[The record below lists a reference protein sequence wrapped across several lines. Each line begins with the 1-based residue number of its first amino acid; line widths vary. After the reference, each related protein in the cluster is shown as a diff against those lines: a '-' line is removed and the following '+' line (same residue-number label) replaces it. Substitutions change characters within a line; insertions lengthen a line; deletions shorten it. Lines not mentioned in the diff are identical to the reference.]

1 MKAFLLKALYFGL
14 YFLLFSVIVNG
25 IFLLVIAKTDWDF
38 IKRLESMRWEDPRY
52 DALILGTS
60 LSEYGVDAELMTSK
74 GIPTFNLS
82 MVGSSLK
89 TNYVQLNEYLA
100 KYPYKPK
107 YVILAVNAYL
117 EEFNQEGIQPVVEF
131 TMKGHRYGF
140 KDVPIS
146 KFNWAGTE
154 LLKKLVNSHYRKLE
168 VTLGQKR
175 NTTADYDH
183 SGYQESYLDVD
194 KYQNSKW
201 LGEIA
206 RICDENGVTFIAV
219 EIPGF
224 KETQNLSGV
233 GPTLLHFSNG
243 HSAYLYNF
251 NAQDF
256 CSDLDIEEDWCGLSH
271 LNKYGAV
278 KFTEA
283 LLEQTP
289 LSDLAGKN

>member
-14 YFLLFSVIVNG
+14 YFLLFSVVVNG
-25 IFLLVIAKTDWDF
+25 IFLIVIARTDWDF

-82 MVGSSLK
+82 MVGSSIK
-89 TNYVQLNEYLA
+89 TNYVQLKEYLE

-107 YVILAVNAYL
+107 FVILAVNAYL
-117 EEFNQEGIQPVVEF
+117 EEFNQDGIQPVVEF
-131 TMKGHRYGF
+131 TMKGHRYGP

-154 LLKKLVNSHYRKLE
+154 LLKKMVNRHYRKLE

-175 NTTADYDH
+175 NSTADYDN
-183 SGYQESYLDVD
+183 SGYQESYLNVD
-194 KYQNSKW
+194 KYRGAKW

-206 RICDENGVTFIAV
+206 GLCDQYGITLIVA

-233 GPTLLHFSNG
+233 GPTLLQFSNG

-256 CSDLDIEEDWCGLSH
+256 CTDLDIEDDWCGLSH
-271 LNKYGAV
+271 LNRYGAV

-283 LLEQTP
+283 LLERTP
-289 LSDLAGKN
+289 LSSLVRND